1 MKEKKMIIIKEAK
14 EKQFTYDLKDLLNR
28 AKEMY
33 KKQRQQ
39 KIHNYSEEDALPQNL
54 EAIIKSDVK
63 RQFGYSISRDPPYKI
78 VKPIINDI
86 FKQLRLDP
94 KMLGY

>member
-1 MKEKKMIIIKEAK
+1 MIIIKEAK

-39 KIHNYSEEDALPQNL
+39 KMHNYSEEDALPQNL
-54 EAIIKSDVK
+54 EAIIKEV
-63 RQFGYSISRDPPYKI
+63 
-78 VKPIINDI
+78 
-86 FKQLRLDP
+86 
-94 KMLGY
+94 

>member
-1 MKEKKMIIIKEAK
+1 M
-14 EKQFTYDLKDLLNR
+14 
-28 AKEMY
+28 
-33 KKQRQQ
+33 
-39 KIHNYSEEDALPQNL
+39 HNYSEEDALPQNL

-86 FKQLRLDP
+86 FKQLKLDP

>member
-1 MKEKKMIIIKEAK
+1 MIIIKEAK

-33 KKQRQQ
+33 KKQRRQ
-39 KIHNYSEEDALPQNL
+39 KMHNYSEEDALPQNL

-63 RQFGYSISRDPPYKI
+63 MQFGYSISRDPPYKI